1 MVYLHY
7 NLKKRLGKI
16 MEYKLIKEADF
27 IVSNWSGGKT
37 RQIGIFPEDS
47 KYIDR
52 KFVWRLSS
60 ATVETDESKF
70 SKLPDYDRVLMVLEG
85 DVVLAHQDERVARLK
100 ELEQDRFDGAFKTTS
115 FGKITDYNLM
125 VEKGN
130 EGYLDVIKVGETS
143 QGIDVEKKS
152 DFELGTVGLYCK
164 EGFFTATINGQTVMV
179 NSGDQLIINFGQE
192 EKVSLSVMGEGTIV
206 RSTIFYN
213 YRPEAKGPTVIPQ
226 EKATF
231 DDFKTCIYLANIQ
244 FRGAN
249 KIFRNL
255 KNQWFDEELKKKIR
269 CIEKPCI
276 PFFIAI
282 IGVMIIASLCVKADM
297 ATAQWLGLIVAWL
310 VVDSLL
316 VSPLIYFFV
325 MPKPVRKHIKDVNNL
340 TPYEQKLYD
349 IEMNTNERVE
359 TILKK
364 YKSTGRYEYED
375 KGEGINRN

>member
-1 MVYLHY
+1 
-7 NLKKRLGKI
+7 
-16 MEYKLIKEADF
+16 
-27 IVSNWSGGKT
+27 
-37 RQIGIFPEDS
+37 
-47 KYIDR
+47 
-52 KFVWRLSS
+52 
-60 ATVETDESKF
+60 
-70 SKLPDYDRVLMVLEG
+70 
-85 DVVLAHQDERVARLK
+85 
-100 ELEQDRFDGAFKTTS
+100 
-115 FGKITDYNLM
+115 
-125 VEKGN
+125 
-130 EGYLDVIKVGETS
+130 IKVGETS
-143 QGIDVEKKS
+143 QTIDVEKKPA
-152 DFELGTVGLYCK
+152 FNLGTVGLYCK

-179 NSGDQLIINFGQE
+179 SAGDQLIINYGQDD
-192 EKVSLSVMGEGTIV
+192 KVTLSVMGEGTIV
-206 RSTIFYN
+206 RATIFYN
-213 YRPEAKGPTVIPQ
+213 YRPEDKGPTVIPR